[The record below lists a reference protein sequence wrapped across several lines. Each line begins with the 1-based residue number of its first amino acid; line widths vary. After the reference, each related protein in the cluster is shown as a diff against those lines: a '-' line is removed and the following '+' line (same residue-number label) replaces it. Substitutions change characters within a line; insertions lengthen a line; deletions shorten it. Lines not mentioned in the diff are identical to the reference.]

1 MPLPT
6 LHLWVAERA
15 AQLAGLPVSGRYLL
29 GNLAPDAIHMR
40 PDTDRTDKNRTHLRE
55 PNWNSA
61 WDNSRLLLR
70 QAQGDP
76 YLLGC
81 ALHVLVD
88 YLWIV
93 GPWKNFRN
101 ALTPEEDAHW
111 RKLYYADCDA
121 IDRWLYQQ
129 GNSQALWMAVLKAP
143 TADYLDLVSAG
154 EVDLWRKDRH
164 EFLRHSRQMQPARHI
179 TLTQAQTFVQE
190 AGQGLA
196 RELTD
201 SGAVQAVLDAR
212 EVL

>member
-15 AQLAGLPVSGRYLL
+15 AQLAGLPISGRYLL

-40 PDTDRTDKNRTHLRE
+40 SDTGRSDKDRTHLRE

-61 WDNSRLLLR
+61 WDNSRILLR
-70 QAQGDP
+70 QAKGDA
-76 YLLGC
+76 YLIGC

-88 YLWIV
+88 YLWIL

-101 ALTPEEDAHW
+101 GLTPEENQQW
-111 RKLYYADCDA
+111 RKLYYQDCDA

-129 GNSQALWMAVLKAP
+129 GNSQALWNAVLKAP

-154 EVDLWRKDRH
+154 EVDEWRKDRY
-164 EFLRHSRQMQPARHI
+164 ENLRHSRQMQPARRI
-179 TLTQAQTFVQE
+179 TLTIAQTFVEE
-190 AGQGLA
+190 AAQGLA
-196 RELTD
+196 RELVD
-201 SGAVQAVLDAR
+201 SGAVEAALAAR
-212 EVL
+212 ELI